1 MGNESIRGLL
11 QPGERLLWEGAPDRG
26 IRLQRSD
33 WYTIPFSLL
42 WCGMLC
48 IIIGP
53 QIRIAS
59 VLPLMGLIYV
69 PFILVGLYLLAGRFF
84 FRAYRLSGM
93 RYAVTDKR
101 AIIVSRRETVSLL
114 YRQIPMLQKEIRR
127 SDVGTIWFQRPTYYG
142 SGSHRRHIPGV
153 GFEEIADAE
162 EVYRLLESQMLNRE

>member
-1 MGNESIRGLL
+1 MDKESIRGLL
-11 QPGERLLWEGAPDRG
+11 QPGERLLWEGAPERG

-33 WYTIPFSLL
+33 WYTIPFSLV

-69 PFILVGLYLLAGRFF
+69 PFILAGLYLLAGRFF

-101 AIIVSRRETVSLL
+101 AIIVNRRETVSLL

-127 SDVGTIWFQRPTYYG
+127 RVLAPFGFSGLRTTAAEATAAIFPAWALRRSPMQRRFTVCW
-142 SGSHRRHIPGV
+142 RARC
-153 GFEEIADAE
+153 
-162 EVYRLLESQMLNRE
+162 

>member
-1 MGNESIRGLL
+1 MDGESIRGLL
-11 QPGERLLWEGAPDRG
+11 QPGERLLWEGVPERG

-53 QIRIAS
+53 QIRTAAVPPFI
-59 VLPLMGLIYV
+59 GLIYI
-69 PFILVGLYLLAGRFF
+69 PFLLAGFYLLAGRFF
-84 FRAYRLSGM
+84 FRAYRLAGM

-101 AIIVSRRETVSLL
+101 AVIVSRRETVSLM

-127 SDVGTIWFQRPTYYG
+127 SGVGTIWFQRSSAYG
-142 SGSHRRHIPGV
+142 NGNHRRHVPGV
-153 GFEEIADAE
+153 GFEEIAGAE
-162 EVYRLLESQMLNRE
+162 EVYRLLERQMLNRE